1 MPRATSHFLT
11 LTVYAVYAVWCRIVL
26 KDREDA
32 MDALERDPRSLSSL
46 LLAEDQVDALQ
57 GDRGVQEGK
66 GEERLEEWK
75 RLEKKSDELSRGN

>member
-1 MPRATSHFLT
+1 MPRATSHLLT
-11 LTVYAVYAVWCRIVL
+11 LTVYAVWCRIVL

-57 GDRGVQEGK
+57 GDRRVEEGR
-66 GEERLEEWK
+66 GEER
-75 RLEKKSDELSRGN
+75 RD